1 MGIATHIG
9 RGCEA
14 FNPARHIVV
23 PWLLMIFGANGLGL
37 GLGNFRWKGEYLK
50 LVDGG
55 SADGLVSVGLSIFFH
70 LIPGCWS
77 PDVGIQLIT
86 WFWTMKLKFNP
97 GVMSTFGLLLK
108 VVEEM
113 TFVWSVPKKM
123 KTKKIAR
130 WTILYRSYYQ
140 TSGSTRQ
147 KNTSNS
153 KKNYIFHRF
162 PPTKKHGAYS
172 FPFPLGT

>member
-23 PWLLMIFGANGLGL
+23 PWQDDFWANCLGL

-153 KKNYIFHRF
+153 KKKIHFSSF